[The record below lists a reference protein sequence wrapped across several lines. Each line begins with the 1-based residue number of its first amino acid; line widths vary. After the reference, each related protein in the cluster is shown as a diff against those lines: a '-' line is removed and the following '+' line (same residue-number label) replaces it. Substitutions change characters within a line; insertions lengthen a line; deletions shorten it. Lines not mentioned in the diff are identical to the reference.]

1 MRKNKLNDLLVYLK
15 VSRFFFS
22 FILTYVTRDSL
33 VRNMHICLT
42 LWRSLLLMFL
52 LKQRRKY

>member
-1 MRKNKLNDLLVYLK
+1 MISLFILR
-15 VSRFFFS
+15 SQEFFFS

-33 VRNMHICLT
+33 FRNMHICVT
-42 LWRSLLLMFL
+42 LWRSLLLIFL

>member
-1 MRKNKLNDLLVYLK
+1 MISLFILR
-15 VSRFFFS
+15 SQEFFS
-22 FILTYVTRDSL
+22 FIFTYVIRDNL
-33 VRNMHICLT
+33 VRNMHICVT

>member
-1 MRKNKLNDLLVYLK
+1 MISLFILR
-15 VSRFFFS
+15 SQEFFS

-33 VRNMHICLT
+33 VRNMHICVT